1 MLLDDLDDCEEAEV
15 SVTTGGEGDASSD
28 EL

>member
-15 SVTTGGEGDASSD
+15 SVTTGGEGDTSSD